1 MKTKVDV
8 QSQIPATP
16 VPILSDLTTLASS
29 AATITE
35 VVPDS
40 QIQELA
46 YKLFEERGRVDGNDQ
61 QDWFEAES
69 ILRERDKI
77 AA

>member
-1 MKTKVDV
+1 MKTNLAV
-8 QSQIPATP
+8 QPETPA
-16 VPILSDLTTLASS
+16 VPIPVISKPAS
-29 AATITE
+29 APAREAVKQDAVTDT
-35 VVPDS
+35 

-46 YKLFEERGRVDGNDQ
+46 YKLYEERGRVDGGDL

-69 ILRERDKI
+69 ILRERGKL